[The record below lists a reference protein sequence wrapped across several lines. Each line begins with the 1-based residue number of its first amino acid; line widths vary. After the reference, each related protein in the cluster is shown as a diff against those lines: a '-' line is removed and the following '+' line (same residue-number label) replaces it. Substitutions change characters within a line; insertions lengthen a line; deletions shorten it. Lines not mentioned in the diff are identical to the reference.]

1 MRVVPLL
8 FSCVSG
14 RKNVL
19 IHYIIKSE
27 SPVIQKNYRTFA
39 FVRVELVGFDPT
51 SKQGNHTL
59 STCLFQPSV
68 FVLRQDLDHQ
78 SQPYPLKL
86 HLSIEAYT
94 DYFRFTCTAWPSD
107 SEQHPWSDVS
117 FRQPCGGIKLI
128 YCTSIKQRERSCFR
142 QLNFWSLRLR
152 S

>member
-39 FVRVELVGFDPT
+39 FVRVELVGFEPT
-51 SKQGNHTL
+51 SKQGNHML

-68 FVLRQDLDHQ
+68 FVPRQDLDHQ
-78 SQPYPLKL
+78 SRPYPLKF
-86 HLSIEAYT
+86 HPGNEAYPN
-94 DYFRFTCTAWPSD
+94 YFRFTCTALPSD

-142 QLNFWSLRLR
+142 QLNF
-152 S
+152 

>member
-39 FVRVELVGFDPT
+39 FVRVELVGFEPT

-59 STCLFQPSV
+59 STCLSW
-68 FVLRQDLDHQ
+68 
-78 SQPYPLKL
+78 
-86 HLSIEAYT
+86 T
-94 DYFRFTCTAWPSD
+94 
-107 SEQHPWSDVS
+107 S
-117 FRQPCGGIKLI
+117 FSSCGKTQATNRSLI
-128 YCTSIKQRERSCFR
+128 
-142 QLNFWSLRLR
+142 L
-152 S
+152 